1 MKNLLRRL
9 VKFVAYAAGGLVILL
24 AIAVGLFRLFL
35 PKLPEYQE
43 NIKAWASDAIG
54 MTVEFS
60 GMDARWGLSG
70 PEVEFYDAELLTT
83 GTMTRL
89 IAADEVSVGV
99 GLVRLLVDR
108 KFVVDHVAVRD
119 TVIEVRRLE
128 NGEWWVQ
135 GGPIDQLLPARRG
148 GGTGGDFGRIRLIG
162 EDIELR
168 LLQPGDERPRRFQV
182 SRIEANRDDVRL
194 AIDATVELP
203 EELGRRLRLT
213 ATQLLSD
220 APEDRRWDVSAEID
234 NIELAG
240 VTAMQPAEAA
250 RFDSGRGDVTLSFAF
265 ADKRVQSATATV
277 DIDDIAIAGLTDLAL
292 SGRLEFLMD
301 EDGWLLAADELK
313 ARTPTGEWPESAV
326 RFEVGTDAE
335 GKIVMVD
342 AQASFLDFSHLP
354 VIEPWLAPEQR
365 ALLEEYNPNGVV
377 RNLDVT
383 VSGIGTDALVFDASA
398 RFENL
403 GIAAVGDRP
412 GVRGL
417 TGSLRADASG
427 GRLELRS
434 DALVVTAAKA
444 LGQPLRLDTAAG
456 TFIWRRGD
464 QGTTLLSDNIV
475 LRNAFLDS
483 ETSVEVTIPD
493 DGTSPIVD
501 LDSQFSIS
509 DVATAGDYVPFMEKR
524 PRISEIFRDGLLA
537 GRVEGGRA
545 RLYGPVDKIPFE
557 GDEGRMRIEW
567 TVRDGVI
574 IYQPR
579 WPAAEVIEADVVI
592 DNMSLKSE
600 RNRVVTV
607 GSRADNVRLE
617 IPNFRQPVM
626 TFSADAAGSME
637 DFRQLCLQSPINDMF
652 GGQLDRISVS
662 GDASLDLELRV
673 PVRDAKNMSF
683 LARLQTSDAGM
694 VIEGFDA
701 PLTDISGV
709 INIERDDV
717 SSESLGA
724 TFLGEPVLIEL
735 EQAPDDMPGFRV
747 IANAAGST
755 TVGAVATELG
765 MPIDA
770 RASGPLQYSARLL
783 FPRGNVETP
792 EPFTIQL
799 ATDLVG
805 VDIDLPAP
813 LGKSADDI
821 VDVGAIIFMPK
832 GGDRIESEGRAGDLL
847 AWRIEFAKDTA
858 WDLDRGIARFGPGD
872 IETAAETR
880 GLHLRG
886 ESDYLYVQDWFDLA
900 RNSDQQLG
908 IAERVRSIDMA
919 VSDLYVL
926 GQHLVDHRFRV
937 DRGASEWIVQIDG
950 ERILGSF
957 SIPYDFN
964 SGQPIAVTAERL
976 LLPGSDDDDRRPGP
990 VVDPRSLPPV
1000 TISAG
1005 QLAFGNRHLGQVEAE
1020 FRHTADGLVGEGIV
1034 ATDDTFEIVGNASW
1048 VIDETDP
1055 VGNRSFVTATIT
1067 STDVET
1073 TMRRLDYDPGIIS
1086 DELSMLLDISWSG
1099 GPSERL
1105 LESLDG
1111 NVKVRIGAGQL
1122 SEVRPG
1128 AGRVFGLMSVA
1139 ALPRRL
1145 ALDFRDVFGKGF
1157 GFDSIKG
1164 DFLIVDGDTYTC
1176 NLSLEGPAADIGIVG
1191 RAGLVSRE
1199 YEQAA
1204 VISANFGSALPV
1216 AGALVAGPQVAAAL
1230 LIFSQIFRK
1239 PLKEVSQVYY
1249 GVSGSFDQPD
1259 IASIDAA
1266 EFAASGLRS
1275 GCITEETRTEQQ

>member
-1 MKNLLRRL
+1 
-9 VKFVAYAAGGLVILL
+9 
-24 AIAVGLFRLFL
+24 
-35 PKLPEYQE
+35 
-43 NIKAWASDAIG
+43 

-83 GTMTRL
+83 ATKTRL
-89 IAADEVSVGV
+89 VAADEVSVGV
-99 GLVRLLVDR
+99 GLARLLVDR

-119 TVIEVRRLE
+119 TSIEVRQLE

-135 GGPIDQLLPARRG
+135 GGPLDQLLPARRG
-148 GGTGGDFGRIRLIG
+148 DGGGDIGRIDVIG

-168 LLQPGDERPRRFQV
+168 FLQPGDEKPRRFEI

-220 APEDRRWDVSAEID
+220 PPGNRRWDVAVDID
-234 NIELAG
+234 DIELAG

-250 RFDSGRGDVTLSFAF
+250 RFDSGHGDVSLSLEF
-265 ADKRVQSATATV
+265 ADKRVQGATATI

-301 EDGWLLAADELK
+301 EDGWLVAANQLR
-313 ARTPTGEWPESAV
+313 ARTPTGAWPESTL
-326 RFEVGTDAE
+326 RFEAGTAAD
-335 GKIVMVD
+335 GKIAMID

-365 ALLEEYNPNGVV
+365 ALLADY
-377 RNLDVT
+377 DA
-383 VSGIGTDALVFDASA
+383 SGIVRDLKLTVTGIDTESPVFDASL

-403 GIAAVGDRP
+403 GIAAVGNRP

-427 GRLELRS
+427 GRLELNS

-444 LGQPLRLDTAAG
+444 LGQPLGLDTAAG
-456 TFIWRRGD
+456 TLIWRRGD
-464 QGTTLLSDNIV
+464 QGTTLLSDNIF
-475 LRNAFLDS
+475 LRNSFFDS
-483 ETSVEVTIPD
+483 ESSIEVTIPA
-493 DGTSPIVD
+493 DGSSPVVD
-501 LDSQFSIS
+501 LDSTFSVS
-509 DVATAGDYVPFMEKR
+509 DVATAGDYVPFMEQR
-524 PRISEIFRDGLLA
+524 PRISEMFRDGLLG
-537 GRVEGGRA
+537 GRIEGGRA
-545 RLYGPVDKIPFE
+545 RLYGPVDKLPFE

-567 TVRDGVI
+567 TVRDGAI
-574 IYQPR
+574 IYQPD
-579 WPAAEVIEADVVI
+579 WPPAEIIEADVVI
-592 DNMSLKSE
+592 DNMSLKTE
-600 RNRVVTV
+600 RNRLITV
-607 GSRADNVRLE
+607 GNRANNVRLE

-626 TFSADAAGSME
+626 TLSASATGSME
-637 DFRQLCLQSPINDMF
+637 NMRQICLQSPINDMF
-652 GGQLDRISVS
+652 GGQLERISVS
-662 GDASLDLELRV
+662 GDASLGLDLRI
-673 PVRDAKNMSF
+673 PVRDAKNFSF
-683 LARLQTSDAGM
+683 TARLQTENAGLVM
-694 VIEGFDA
+694 EGFAA
-701 PLTDISGV
+701 PLTEVSGGV
-709 INIERDDV
+709 IIERDNIG
-717 SSESLGA
+717 SESLGA
-724 TFLGEPVLIEL
+724 TFLGERVAIEL
-735 EQAPDDMPGFRV
+735 EQAPESMPEFRV

-755 TVGAVATELG
+755 TVEAVAAELG
-765 MPIDA
+765 LPIDA
-770 RASGPLQYSARLL
+770 RASGPLDYSARLL
-783 FPRGNVETP
+783 FPRGQVESP
-792 EPFTIQL
+792 APFTIQL
-799 ATDLVG
+799 ATDLAG

-813 LGKSADDI
+813 LGKTADELI
-821 VDVGAIIFMPK
+821 DVGASIVMPK
-832 GGDRIESEGRAGDLL
+832 GGDRIESEGRAGELL
-847 AWRIEFAKDTA
+847 SWQVGFARDGA
-858 WDLDRGIARFGPGD
+858 WDLDRGIANFGPGD
-872 IETAAETR
+872 IEDLAETR

-886 ESDYLYVQDWFDLA
+886 ETDYVYVQDWFDLA
-900 RNSDQQLG
+900 RDSNRQLG

-926 GQHLVDHRFRV
+926 GQHLVDHRFRM
-937 DRGASEWIVQIDG
+937 DRSANEWIIQIDG
-950 ERILGSF
+950 EQILGSF

-964 SGQPIAVTAERL
+964 SGQPIVVEAERL
-976 LLPGSDDDDRRPGP
+976 LLPGSDEEDRRPGP
-990 VVDPRSLPPV
+990 VVDPRSLPPI

-1005 QLAFGNRHLGQVEAE
+1005 QLAFGNRNLGQVDAE

-1055 VGNRSFVTATIT
+1055 IGNRSFVTANIT

-1073 TMRRLDYDPGIIS
+1073 TMRRLDYDPGIVS

-1105 LESLDG
+1105 LETLDG
-1111 NVKVRIGAGQL
+1111 NVKVKIGAGQL
-1122 SEVRPG
+1122 SEVKPG
-1128 AGRVFGLMSVA
+1128 AGRVFGLMSIA

-1157 GFDSIKG
+1157 AFDTING

-1204 VISANFGSALPV
+1204 VVSANFGNALPV

-1230 LIFSQIFRK
+1230 LIFSQIFKK
-1239 PLKEVSQVYY
+1239 PLKEVSQIYY
-1249 GVSGSFDQPD
+1249 GISGSFDEPD
-1259 IASIDAA
+1259 IETIDAA

-1275 GCITEETRTEQQ
+1275 GCITEESRSEQQ